1 MHQRKRVF
9 AILIVVLLA
18 VLLSGCYSLEREQVA
33 LRATVSAMQ
42 DQMGGASMGGHD
54 MGDMSSAPVS
64 QAEVPDGPADVSYT
78 LTTGTSGHNLVFIGV
93 GGEID
98 GAINPTLVAEPG
110 DIVEITLVNAEAVQH
125 NLQIDEFGVDTGFLT
140 SQGEEQ
146 TIKFL
151 VESEGSFTYY
161 CVVPG
166 HQAAGMQGM
175 LQVGSGDGA
184 SAATVVKHPADIPA
198 PVGARGPQLVQ
209 AELVAQEVVGQL
221 ADGTTYPYFTFNGS
235 VPGPFIRAR
244 VGDTVEITLRNETE
258 SAFVHSVDLHAA
270 TGPGGGGDVSQVQPG
285 ETKVFTFTALQPGI
299 YVYHCATP
307 SVPHHIA
314 SGMFGLILIEPEG
327 GLPPVDREFYVM
339 QSEIYTMEPFGTPGE
354 LTFSHEKMANEQP
367 EYFVFNGAVGAMG
380 LASEDFMLNAN
391 VGETVRIFMG
401 VGGPNFTSSFHVIG
415 EIFDRAYAFGSLSAP
430 PLTDVQ
436 TISVPPG
443 GAVMVE
449 FRVDYPGHY
458 VLVDHALS
466 RLERGLVGMLHVEGT
481 ANPNIFKEGPA
492 NP

>member
-1 MHQRKRVF
+1 MIHKRVLPVLF
-9 AILIVVLLA
+9 VALLA
-18 VLLSGCYSLEREQVA
+18 VLLTGCYSVQREQIA
-33 LRATVSAMQ
+33 INATLSAMQ
-42 DQMGGASMGGHD
+42 DQMGGDHD
-54 MGDMSSAPVS
+54 MGQMSSTLAGSTPVP
-64 QAEVPDGPADVSYT
+64 QGEVPDGPADVSYT

-93 GGEID
+93 GGDID
-98 GAINPTLVAEPG
+98 GALNPTLVAQPG
-110 DIVEITLVNAEAVQH
+110 DIVEITLVNSEAVQH

-140 SQGEEQ
+140 AQGEEQ
-146 TIKFL
+146 TIKFV

-166 HQAAGMQGM
+166 HQAAGMQGT

-184 SAATVVKHPADIPA
+184 AADSVVKHPADIPA

-270 TGPGGGGDVSQVQPG
+270 TGPGGGGDVTQVQPG
-285 ETKVFTFTALQPGI
+285 ETKVFTFAALQPGI

-339 QSEIYTMEPFGTPGE
+339 QSEIYTVEPFGTQGE
-354 LTFSHEKMANEQP
+354 LTFSHEKMSIERP

-380 LASEDFMLNAN
+380 LASEEYMLKAN
-391 VGETVRIFMG
+391 VGDTVRIFMG

-415 EIFDRAYAFGSLSAP
+415 EIFERAYAFGSLTAD

-449 FRVDYPGHY
+449 LTVDYPGHY

-481 ANPNIFKEGPA
+481 ANPNIFREGPA

>member
-1 MHQRKRVF
+1 MSRKLVVS
-9 AILIVVLLA
+9 ILVLA
-18 VLLSGCYSLEREQVA
+18 VLSLLLSGCYSIEREQTSI
-33 LRATVSAMQ
+33 RATLAVMQ
-42 DQMGGASMGGHD
+42 DQMSGDHPMGEMHTT
-54 MGDMSSAPVS
+54 PVP
-64 QAEVPDGPADVSYT
+64 QAETPDGPADVSYT
-78 LTTGTSGHNLVFIGV
+78 LTTGTAGHNLVFIGV

-98 GAINPTLVAEPG
+98 GVHNPTLLAQPG

-125 NLQIDEFGVDTGFLT
+125 NLQIDEFGVDTGPLT
-140 SQGEEQ
+140 GQGEQQ
-146 TIKFL
+146 TIKF
-151 VESEGSFTYY
+151 VADREGSFTYF
-161 CVVPG
+161 CIVPG
-166 HQAAGMQGM
+166 HQAAGMQGT
-175 LQVGSGDGA
+175 LQVGSGESTAAA
-184 SAATVVKHPADIPA
+184 SVVKHPADLPA

-221 ADGTTYPYFTFNGS
+221 AEGTTYQYFTFNGT

-244 VGDTVEITLRNETE
+244 VGDTVEITLRNETG
-258 SAFVHSVDLHAA
+258 STFVHSVDLHAA
-270 TGPGGGGDVSQVQPG
+270 TGPGGGGEVTQVQPG
-285 ETKVFTFTALQPGI
+285 ETKTFTFTALNPGI

-314 SGMFGLILIEPEG
+314 SGMYGLILIEPAG

-339 QSEIYTMEPFGTPGE
+339 QGEIYTTEPFGTLGQ
-354 LTFSHEKMANEQP
+354 LTFSHEKMSNEDP
-367 EYFVFNGAVGAMG
+367 EYFVFNGAAAA
-380 LASEDFMLNAN
+380 LAAEPNMLTAN
-391 VGETVRIFMG
+391 VGDTVRIFVG

-415 EIFDRAYAFGSLSAP
+415 EIFDRAYAFGSLTAA

-449 FRVDYPGHY
+449 FDVEYPGHY

-466 RLERGLVGMLHVEGT
+466 RLERGLVGMLQVNGP
-481 ANPNIFKEGPA
+481 ADPNIFKEGPA

>member
-1 MHQRKRVF
+1 MQRKF
-9 AILIVVLLA
+9 FVLMSLLLVA
-18 VLLSGCYSLEREQVA
+18 LLLSGCYSIQREQTSIK
-33 LRATVSAMQ
+33 ATLSSLQ
-42 DQMGGASMGGHD
+42 DQVGGSGGHD
-54 MGDMSSAPVS
+54 MSDMSGSSTPAP
-64 QAEVPDGPADVSYT
+64 QAVVPDGDADVAYT

-98 GAINPTLVAEPG
+98 GVFNPTLVAEPG
-110 DIVEITLVNAEAVQH
+110 DIVQITLVSSEAVQH
-125 NLQIDEFGVDTGFLT
+125 NLQLDDFGVDTGMLT
-140 SQGEEQ
+140 ALGEERSV
-146 TIKFL
+146 KF
-151 VESEGSFTYY
+151 VADREGSFTYY

-166 HQAAGMQGM
+166 HQAAGMQGT
-175 LQVGSGDGA
+175 LQVGSGDGT
-184 SAATVVKHPADIPA
+184 AATSVVKDPTDIPA

-235 VPGPFIRAR
+235 IPGPFIRAR
-244 VGDTVEITLRNETE
+244 VGDTVEITLRNETDN
-258 SAFVHSVDLHAA
+258 AFVHSVDLHAA
-270 TGPGGGGDVSQVQPG
+270 TGPGGGGEVSQIQPG
-285 ETKVFTFTALQPGI
+285 ETKVFSFQALNPGI

-327 GLPPVDREFYVM
+327 GLPMVDREFYVM
-339 QSEIYTMEPFGTPGE
+339 QSEIYTAEAFGSLGE
-354 LTFSHEKMANEQP
+354 LTFSHDKMANEDP
-367 EYFVFNGAVGAMG
+367 EYFVFNGAVGAVG
-380 LASEDFMLNAN
+380 LASEEHMLRAN
-391 VGETVRIFMG
+391 VGETVRIYIG

-415 EIFDRAYAFGSLSAP
+415 EIFDRAYAFGSLSSP

-443 GAVMVE
+443 GATMVE
-449 FRVDYPGHY
+449 FTVNYPGHY

-466 RLERGLVGMLHVEGT
+466 RLERGLVGMLEVSGV
-481 ANPNIFKEGPA
+481 ADPSIFKEGPA